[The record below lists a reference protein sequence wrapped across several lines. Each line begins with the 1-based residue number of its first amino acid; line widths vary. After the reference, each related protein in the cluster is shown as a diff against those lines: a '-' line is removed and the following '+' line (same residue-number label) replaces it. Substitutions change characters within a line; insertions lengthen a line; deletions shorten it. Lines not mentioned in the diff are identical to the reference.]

1 MTNII
6 RFYLFLLVLYLIL
19 FYFSISRMNLFG
31 DFTTFINLLTILI
44 LLGLGIYYPRF
55 SKGINEGKVSK
66 IKLIWNASFL
76 LLFVGFQMVTGMIH
90 SSIFYIIVMIMMVL
104 MVMNVW
110 RVHGR
115 TSN

>member
-1 MTNII
+1 
-6 RFYLFLLVLYLIL
+6 
-19 FYFSISRMNLFG
+19 MNLFG
-31 DFTTFINLLTILI
+31 DFTTFINLSTILI

-104 MVMNVW
+104 MVVNFW
-110 RVHGR
+110 RVQGR